1 MRNWLTAIALSGCA
15 VAQAAPAPR
24 VELACEL
31 YYNGGSAIADVS
43 YVLEHDGKTYQL
55 VERWKGRG
63 VYALA
68 GEAQRTSRG
77 TIGPGGV
84 LRPLYYEDARSRR
97 ETATARFDWEAK
109 SLTLQF
115 RQGPQQRPMPAHAQD
130 RLSFLF
136 TFAFKPP
143 GKQPIEFKIVD
154 GKGIADYVFEV
165 AGRERVKVPAGEFEA
180 LRLVQRTEHSG
191 DRGREVW
198 LDPARSYLPLRVL
211 VVQKDG
217 TRIDQVATR
226 ITPP

>member
-1 MRNWLTAIALSGCA
+1 MRHWLSAIALSCCA
-15 VAQAAPAPR
+15 SAQAAPPPR
-24 VELACEL
+24 VELAYEVH
-31 YYNGGSAIADVS
+31 YNGSAIADVS
-43 YVLEHDGKTYQL
+43 YTLEHDGKTYQL

-68 GEAQRTSRG
+68 GDAQRTSRG
-77 TIGPGGV
+77 TIGAGG
-84 LRPLYYEDARSRR
+84 LRPLYYEDAHSRH
-97 ETATARFDWEAK
+97 ETATARFDWDAK

-115 RQGPQQRPMPAHAQD
+115 RHGPQQRPMPANAQD

-136 TFAFKPP
+136 SFAFKPP
-143 GKQPIEFKIVD
+143 ANARVEFKIVD
-154 GKGIADYVFEV
+154 GKGIADYVFEI
-165 AGRERVKVPAGEFEA
+165 AGRERLKTPVGEIET
-180 LRLVQRTEHSG
+180 LRLAQKTEKSG

-217 TRIDQVATR
+217 TRIEQVATR

>member
-1 MRNWLTAIALSGCA
+1 MRNWSLAIALSCSA
-15 VAQAAPAPR
+15 AAQAAPPPR
-24 VELACEL
+24 VELGYEL
-31 YYNGGSAIADVS
+31 QYNGSAVADVS

-68 GEAQRTSRG
+68 GEAKRISRG
-77 TIGPGGV
+77 TIGAGGM
-84 LRPLYYEDARSRR
+84 RPLYYEDARTMR

-115 RQGPQQRPMPAHAQD
+115 RHGPQQRPMPANAQD

-136 TFAFKPP
+136 SFAFKPP
-143 GKQPIEFKIVD
+143 AKLPIEFKLVD
-154 GKGIADYVFEV
+154 GKGIADYVFDSAV
-165 AGRERVKVPAGEFEA
+165 RERLKLPVGEIEA
-180 LRLVQRTEHSG
+180 LRLAQKTEKIG

-198 LDPARSYLPLRVL
+198 LDPARSYLPMRVL

-217 TRIDQVATR
+217 TRIDQVVTR
-226 ITPP
+226 ISPP